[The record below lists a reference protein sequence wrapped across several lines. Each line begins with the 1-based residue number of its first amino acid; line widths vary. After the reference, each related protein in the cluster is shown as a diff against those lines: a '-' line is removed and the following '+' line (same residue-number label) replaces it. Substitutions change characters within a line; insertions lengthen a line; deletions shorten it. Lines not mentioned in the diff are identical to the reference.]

1 MGATWSLNFQ
11 GDNTSYLSVPYDP
24 LLDFGT
30 DDFTIEWYQYETNS
44 NSYPRPFS
52 RGSFEDNTNI
62 IAVSIEG
69 SKFYYWRNNSQDNDI
84 SFNIPDIRNQWVHF
98 AIARQSGITKI
109 FMNGLEKISFTDTT
123 DYTSTVNLIVGNQT
137 NLLDVASFGG
147 FMYYLAWNKGYARYT
162 SNFAPVENTFPP
174 VIDSTV
180 LIVHVPVPNSDGSL
194 GSTVNNLN
202 VTYADEY
209 YPPPPLPPPPPP
221 VNQPFYRM
229 VGAAN
234 SDNTVF
240 YKSHSLAAS
249 IGSTVRNSRA
259 VSRRT

>member
-1 MGATWSLNFQ
+1 MGGVNSSLSFL
-11 GDNTSYLSVPYDP
+11 GDNTSYLIVDYDP

-30 DDFTIEWYQYETNS
+30 DDFTVEWYQYEINS
-44 NSYPRPFS
+44 NSNPRPFS

-69 SKFYYWRNNSQDNDI
+69 DAFYYWRNNSTNMDI
-84 SFNIPDIRNQWVHF
+84 SFNVPDIRNQWVHF

-137 NLLDVASFGG
+137 NLIDVASFGG
-147 FMYYLAWNKGYARYT
+147 YMYYFAWNKGYARYT
-162 SNFAPVENTFPP
+162 ANFAPVPNTFPP

-180 LIVHVPVPNSDGSL
+180 LLLTNPFALGSL
-194 GSTVNNLN
+194 GENAQRPN
-202 VTYADEY
+202 VGFAEY
-209 YPPPPLPPPPPP
+209 YPGQPPPTPA
-221 VNQPFYRM
+221 NQPFYRM
-229 VGAAN
+229 VGSAN
-234 SDNTVF
+234 SGNTVF

-259 VSRRT
+259 VSKRT